1 MSGLMPGRYYIIA
14 VPRERLTF
22 PANAVDSAYFEQLSK
37 EAETIVIGDSE
48 QRRVDLRVQQ
58 LDR

>member
-1 MSGLMPGRYYIIA
+1 MPGRYYIIA